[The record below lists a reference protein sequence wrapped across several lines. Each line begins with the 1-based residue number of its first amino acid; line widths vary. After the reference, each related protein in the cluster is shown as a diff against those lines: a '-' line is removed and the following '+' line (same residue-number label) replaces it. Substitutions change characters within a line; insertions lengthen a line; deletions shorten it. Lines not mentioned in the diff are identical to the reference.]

1 MLGKR
6 FFAATPGGVL
16 LDQPW
21 ISEPAKTVGQVL
33 EEAGATVSRFTRI
46 AVGA

>member
-1 MLGKR
+1 MLAKR

-21 ISEPAKTVGQVL
+21 ISEPAKTVEQVL
-33 EEAGATVSRFTRI
+33 GEAGATVERFTRI
-46 AVGA
+46 AVGG